1 MIENIIN
8 GDLFLIVFSG
18 VVIFVAQ
25 RLISDLWITPNIEF
39 EKCLGKIDTLLIKYE
54 FLCGYEFGSNDGAN
68 DEDVRFFKKGSV
80 VWNEMIH
87 SVPITTGRGADI
99 SDKEE
104 FAIIHHHYD
113 SISQYLERL
122 DRYTNAQS
130 SERVEKGEK
139 FSMAYPTLNSTS
151 FKVSSISFWSSVNFG
166 FSCR

>member
-68 DEDVRFFKKGSV
+68 DEDVRFFKKELRFIAS
-80 VWNEMIH
+80 
-87 SVPITTGRGADI
+87 DI
-99 SDKEE
+99 VGKFRALF
-104 FAIIHHHYD
+104 FA
-113 SISQYLERL
+113 ERCWVK
-122 DRYTNAQS
+122 RIRSAWAY
-130 SERVEKGEK
+130 RKK
-139 FSMAYPTLNSTS
+139 FSACKNR
-151 FKVSSISFWSSVNFG
+151 F
-166 FSCR
+166 